1 MKKISSKLF
10 VALSGIMALG
20 VSVPAVAQ
28 SASGSGSIKIVRPL
42 TVTKD
47 TDMAFG
53 TIIRGAGTVALT
65 AADST
70 VRSVTGDLGVVGL
83 GQTAAKF
90 TLDGEGAQTV
100 SVNVPATF
108 DMTNSSTSGTL
119 TVTTSKDIGATTT
132 LSSTLGSAGTKV
144 FYIGGSIPITATTA
158 SGAYS
163 GTFTVTA
170 SYN

>member
-28 SASGSGSIKIVRPL
+28 SASADGSIKIVRPL
-42 TVTKD
+42 TVTKN

-53 TIIRGAGTVALT
+53 TIIKGAGTVALT

-90 TLDGEGAQTV
+90 TLNGEGGQTV
-100 SVNVPATF
+100 SVTVPTEF
-108 DMTNSSTSGTL
+108 NMTSGANSL
-119 TVTTSKDIGATTT
+119 TVTTSKNIGATVN
-132 LSSTLGSAGTKV
+132 LSNALGAGGTSV
-144 FYIGGSIPITATTA
+144 FYVGGSIPITADTVSAIYTG
-158 SGAYS
+158 S
-163 GTFTVTA
+163 FTVTA